1 MLTQYN
7 LKMPHAVYGGENAM
21 DNITAIIKA
30 RGAKRVAM
38 FTDKGIEGAG
48 LFALPEE
55 AVKASGAEYY
65 VLDEL
70 PPEPSYM
77 AVQKLV
83 DEFKTSGAD
92 LIVACGG
99 GSVDTDRLVIWHDKE
114 DAVIEALSAYLAE
127 AAPEVEVVFEKKT
140 SLTDSLKLVGNDP
153 ASAPDMFIF
162 AHDKIGVFAEMGIL
176 ADVNTLLPEGALDG
190 WLPMTTEAA
199 TYKGTLYQLPL
210 YFETLLFM
218 YNRRYMQDD
227 QVPATTEEL
236 YAYMEANTGRGR
248 YGFVEQHSTAYYSAA
263 WIHGFGGSIISEDG
277 TPFPDPEAVKAAL
290 RYHLKFVALMP
301 GETEYSTVNTL
312 FLEGKA
318 DSTIGGPWMVP
329 SAREAGIDLGIAPM
343 PTVDETGKALAPYSG
358 VQGVQVLKYAA
369 ENKTEAVKT
378 VLEALCGAEIGI
390 DLALASGCAPA
401 NADCYDDERVAN
413 DELVQAMRSTAEI
426 AVPMPNIP
434 EMDVMWTVV
443 SNLLTDVNL
452 SGADVDAAFDEA
464 LSEAES
470 LIANMQ

>member
-1 MLTQYN
+1 MKKLFS
-7 LKMPHAVYGGENAM
+7 LLLALAM
-21 DNITAIIKA
+21 
-30 RGAKRVAM
+30 V
-38 FTDKGIEGAG
+38 FTLAG
-48 LFALPEE
+48 
-55 AVKASGAEYY
+55 
-65 VLDEL
+65 
-70 PPEPSYM
+70 
-77 AVQKLV
+77 
-83 DEFKTSGAD
+83 
-92 LIVACGG
+92 CG
-99 GSVDTDRLVIWHDKE
+99 SQEVDTGSIVIWHDKE
-114 DAVIEALSAYLAE
+114 DAVAEVLQNYLNEALPDLTITL
-127 AAPEVEVVFEKKT
+127 EKKT

-153 ASAPDMFIF
+153 SSAPDMFIF

-176 ADVNTLLPEGALDG
+176 APVEELLPEGELSNYLG
-190 WLPMTTEAA
+190 MTTEAA
-199 TYKGTLYQLPL
+199 TYKGTVYQLPL

-218 YNRRYMQDD
+218 YNRKYMTDD
-227 QVPATTEEL
+227 MVPSTTEEL
-236 YAYMEANTGRGR
+236 YSYMEANTGRDR

-343 PTVDETGKALAPYSG
+343 PTVDETGRALAPYSG

-452 SGADVDAAFDEA
+452 SGEDVDTAFDEA

>member
-1 MLTQYN
+1 
-7 LKMPHAVYGGENAM
+7 
-21 DNITAIIKA
+21 
-30 RGAKRVAM
+30 
-38 FTDKGIEGAG
+38 
-48 LFALPEE
+48 
-55 AVKASGAEYY
+55 
-65 VLDEL
+65 
-70 PPEPSYM
+70 
-77 AVQKLV
+77 
-83 DEFKTSGAD
+83 
-92 LIVACGG
+92 
-99 GSVDTDRLVIWHDKE
+99 
-114 DAVIEALSAYLAE
+114 
-127 AAPEVEVVFEKKT
+127 
-140 SLTDSLKLVGNDP
+140 
-153 ASAPDMFIF
+153 
-162 AHDKIGVFAEMGIL
+162 
-176 ADVNTLLPEGALDG
+176 
-190 WLPMTTEAA
+190 
-199 TYKGTLYQLPL
+199 
-210 YFETLLFM
+210 
-218 YNRRYMQDD
+218 
-227 QVPATTEEL
+227 
-236 YAYMEANTGRGR
+236 
-248 YGFVEQHSTAYYSAA
+248 
-263 WIHGFGGSIISEDG
+263 
-277 TPFPDPEAVKAAL
+277 
-290 RYHLKFVALMP
+290 MP

-378 VLEALCGAEIGI
+378 VLSALCGTGIGI

-413 DELVQAMRSTAEI
+413 DELVQAMRTTAEI

-452 SGADVDAAFDEA
+452 SGEDVDAAFDEA